1 MHPEELEAAL
11 RDIGARRYH
20 HLHPFHA
27 LLHGGKCTRGQ
38 VQAWAL
44 NRYYYQARIPLKD
57 ASLIARCEE
66 SGTAAGMAQPADR
79 P

>member
-1 MHPEELEAAL
+1 MASGRRRNGNRAVKLLSREELEAAL

-20 HLHPFHA
+20 RLHPFHT

-44 NRYYYQARIPLKD
+44 NRY
-57 ASLIARCEE
+57 
-66 SGTAAGMAQPADR
+66 
-79 P
+79 